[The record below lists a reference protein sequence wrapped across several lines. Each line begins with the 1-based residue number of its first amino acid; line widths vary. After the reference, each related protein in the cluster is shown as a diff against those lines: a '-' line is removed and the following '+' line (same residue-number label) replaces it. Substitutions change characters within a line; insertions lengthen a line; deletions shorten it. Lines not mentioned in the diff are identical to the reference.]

1 MRLGAQVSLASLSSQ
16 NDVNV
21 SPRKL
26 VLPQRRMLFHKG
38 DFLFYYPVGERSAR
52 RFVLVVLAGLED
64 AALNVEVWEFS
75 HSYLTNAN
83 ELVVKTL
90 NWIILTFCLSINQVK
105 VLRETSISDH
115 IVVFL
120 VCLHVI

>member
-1 MRLGAQVSLASLSSQ
+1 
-16 NDVNV
+16 
-21 SPRKL
+21 
-26 VLPQRRMLFHKG
+26 MLFHKG

-52 RFVLVVLAGLED
+52 RFVLVVLVVLVVLAGLED
-64 AALNVEVWEFS
+64 DALNVEVWEFS

-83 ELVVKTL
+83 ELVAKTL

-105 VLRETSISDH
+105 VHRETSINDH

>member
-1 MRLGAQVSLASLSSQ
+1 MRLGAKVSLATLSIH

-26 VLPQRRMLFHKG
+26 VLPQRRMLFHQG
-38 DFLFYYPVGERSAR
+38 DFLFDYPVGERSAR

-64 AALNVEVWEFS
+64 TGLNVEVWEFS

-83 ELVVKTL
+83 ELVAKTL
-90 NWIILTFCLSINQVK
+90 NWINLTFCLSLNQVK
-105 VLRETSISDH
+105 ALREILISDH
-115 IVVFL
+115 ILVFL